1 MIRRRVFG
9 VVTGLTL
16 ISVAL
21 LSAAVP
27 ALAVARTGQV
37 FVLNAV
43 VGSPADVVLDGR
55 VIRPGLAPKA
65 VLGPLDIT
73 VGKHVLALNA
83 GSRVLAKASFT
94 VQAGRSI
101 DLVAHRMSD
110 ASMNPTIT
118 VFPNLT
124 TSVGRGKARLV
135 VSHVAVAPPADIRV
149 DGKALF
155 RNVANGESL
164 SLIVPAKTYSVDIV
178 PTSTAG
184 PEILAPVRLTIRPG
198 TLTRVFA
205 VGDATAGTTDAM
217 VQVIKVRVSGSAA
230 PTLVRTGDGG
240 QAAVSFVGPGAPA
253 WLLPAVTA
261 LVGLVLLGFGRGVA
275 AGRDS
280 FGGRHTR

>member
-16 ISVAL
+16 MSAAF
-21 LSAAVP
+21 LSAGVP
-27 ALAVARTGQV
+27 AEAAPRTGQV

-43 VGSPADVVLDGR
+43 VGSPADVVIDGR

-65 VLGPLDIT
+65 VLGPLDIAA
-73 VGKHVLALNA
+73 GKHVLALSS
-83 GSRVLAKASFT
+83 GSQVLAKGSFS
-94 VQAGRSI
+94 VQAGKSI
-101 DLVAHRMSD
+101 DLVAHRMAD

-124 TSVGRGKARLV
+124 TPVGRGKSRLV
-135 VSHVAVAPPADIRV
+135 VSHVAVAPPSDIRV
-149 DGKALF
+149 DGRALF

-164 SLIVPAKTYSVDIV
+164 SLIVPAKTYTVDIV
-178 PTSTAG
+178 PTATAG
-184 PEILAPVRLTIRPG
+184 PGILAPVRLTIKPG

-205 VGDATAGTTDAM
+205 VGDATAGTTDAV

-240 QAAVSFVGPGAPA
+240 QAALSFVGPGAPG
-253 WLLPAVTA
+253 WLVPAVGAA
-261 LVGLVLLGFGRGVA
+261 LGLVLLGLSRGLIG
-275 AGRDS
+275 GRD